1 MNKTKD
7 CIEFG
12 SFQDDIFTILSNADC
27 KTELQEY
34 NIYQIKVIM
43 WKRLFFLK
51 LRSFIIWEH

>member
-34 NIYQIKVIM
+34 NIYQIKVM
-43 WKRLFFLK
+43 
-51 LRSFIIWEH
+51 